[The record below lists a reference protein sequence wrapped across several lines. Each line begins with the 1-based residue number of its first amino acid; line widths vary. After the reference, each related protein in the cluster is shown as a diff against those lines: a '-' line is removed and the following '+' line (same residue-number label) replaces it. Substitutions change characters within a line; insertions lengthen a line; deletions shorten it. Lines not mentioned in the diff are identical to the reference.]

1 MAAIVDFLKGA
12 GTDGAGR
19 TVFDVVA
26 MDDRAIERTHDFI
39 QWLFPLAELSGAN
52 RRAPVLSAADVEEV
66 QACGMCQV
74 ALAAA
79 TDRMSAF
86 YSHNTHWLVPHDHN
100 HLRIT
105 RIIKS
110 LRLLRG
116 PDEAEDFRRIVLRR
130 DEEAGRPVSAGSRQ
144 YWMQA

>member
-1 MAAIVDFLKGA
+1 MSAIVDFLKGA

-19 TVFDVVA
+19 TVFEVVA
-26 MDDRAIERTHDFI
+26 MDDRTIERSHDFI
-39 QWLFPLAELSGAN
+39 QWLFPLDAPSGAN
-52 RRAPVLSAADVEEV
+52 RNAPVLGPGDVAAIHD
-66 QACGMCQV
+66 CGMAQI

-79 TDRMSAF
+79 TDRMSVF
-86 YSHNTHWLVPHDHN
+86 YQRNTHWLVVHDHN

-116 PDEAEDFRRIVLRR
+116 PGEAEDFHSLILRL
-130 DEEAGRPVSAGSRQ
+130 DEAAGRPVSVGSRR
-144 YWMQA
+144 YWAEA